1 MDKELTQQ
9 QKLDMAARRF
19 ANFTGINGID
29 VSALEVPDP
38 DDVLVIIGPCEAI
51 AYNAVRDG
59 ELNSYQHEFRP
70 ESRPLLAVSFD
81 GKRLYLLE
89 GNYEF
94 TSHGIE
100 DR

>member
-1 MDKELTQQ
+1 MSKSQEA
-9 QKLDMAARRF
+9 KINEAARRF

-29 VSALEVPDP
+29 LEALEVPDP
-38 DDVLVIIGPCEAI
+38 DDVLVVIGPCEAI

-59 ELNSYQHEFRP
+59 ELNSY
-70 ESRPLLAVSFD
+70 D

>member
-1 MDKELTQQ
+1 MARKSQSAKIDE
-9 QKLDMAARRF
+9 AARRF
-19 ANFTGINGID
+19 AAFTGINGVD
-29 VSALEVPDP
+29 VNAVQVPEL
-38 DDVLVIIGPCEAI
+38 DDVLVIIGECEAI

-59 ELNSYQHEFRP
+59 ERHSYQHEFAGK
-70 ESRPLLAVSFD
+70 SRPMLAASFD

-89 GNYEF
+89 GDYEF

>member
-1 MDKELTQQ
+1 MGKRVSRQAKIDE
-9 QKLDMAARRF
+9 AARRF
-19 ANFTGINGID
+19 SNFTGINGVD
-29 VSALEVPDP
+29 VGALNVPEM
-38 DDVLVIIGPCEAI
+38 DDVLVVIGQCEAV
-51 AYNAVRDG
+51 AYRAVRDG
-59 ELNSYQHEFRP
+59 EEQSYQHEFRL
-70 ESRPLLAVSFD
+70 ESQPLLAVSFD

>member
-1 MDKELTQQ
+1 MAKLTQK

-19 ANFTGINGID
+19 ASFTGINGIN
-29 VSALEVPDP
+29 VEALEVPDP

-81 GKRLYLLE
+81 GKRLYLIE